1 MGRAAMA
8 AGEVPALSLH
18 SSSWKLLGLL
28 PGLVY
33 PSTCTEYETV
43 NAADK
48 LPCSEKV
55 SPRSMVSPSMR
66 EEPSPTCTL
75 LSVAS
80 PPMLRYQPAYR
91 VSPSAGM
98 TSSSNNSPPS
108 GEVYQPAN
116 SYPARTGRGREIG
129 SPAGT
134 EMSSTS
140 VPPFSSKVRRG
151 CHSATREMFC
161 AGMTEEEYLSPSKSQ
176 PMKR

>member
-1 MGRAAMA
+1 MPAEPETGRAAMA

-18 SSSWKLLGLL
+18 SSSWKLLGLS
-28 PGLVY
+28 PGLEY
-33 PSTCTEYETV
+33 PSTCTAYETV
-43 NAADK
+43 NAAAK
-48 LPCSEKV
+48 LPCSGKV

-66 EEPSPTCTL
+66 EEPSPTCML

-116 SYPARTGRGREIG
+116 S
-129 SPAGT
+129 
-134 EMSSTS
+134 
-140 VPPFSSKVRRG
+140 
-151 CHSATREMFC
+151 
-161 AGMTEEEYLSPSKSQ
+161 
-176 PMKR
+176 